1 MELRLREIL
10 KQRKQSISS
19 FAGEVGIT
27 QANMSNIV
35 NGKNSPSLDTLQK
48 IAEALDIPIYDLF
61 ISGDVSGFIKYQ
73 GEIKEI
79 RSREDIEEILDMMK
93 K

>member
-1 MELRLREIL
+1 MELRLKDIL
-10 KQRKQSISS
+10 RQRKQSISS
-19 FAGEVGIT
+19 FAASAGIT

-61 ISGDVSGFIKYQ
+61 ISNDVSGFIKYQ
-73 GEIKEI
+73 GDIKEI
-79 RSREDIEEILDMMK
+79 RSMKDIEDILGVMK